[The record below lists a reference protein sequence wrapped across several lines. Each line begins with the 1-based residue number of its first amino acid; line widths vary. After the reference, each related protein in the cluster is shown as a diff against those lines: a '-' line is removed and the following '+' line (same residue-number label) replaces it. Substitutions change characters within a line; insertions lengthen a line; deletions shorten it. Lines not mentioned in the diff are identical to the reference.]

1 MARRAAATRRP
12 TAKASGGG
20 GGGGGCGAGIL
31 RFYND
36 DSPGLKMCGQPSD
49 APS

>member
-20 GGGGGCGAGIL
+20 GGAGIL

>member
-12 TAKASGGG
+12 AAKASGGG
-20 GGGGGCGAGIL
+20 GGGAGIL

>member
-1 MARRAAATRRP
+1 MARRAAAPRRP

-20 GGGGGCGAGIL
+20 GGAGIL